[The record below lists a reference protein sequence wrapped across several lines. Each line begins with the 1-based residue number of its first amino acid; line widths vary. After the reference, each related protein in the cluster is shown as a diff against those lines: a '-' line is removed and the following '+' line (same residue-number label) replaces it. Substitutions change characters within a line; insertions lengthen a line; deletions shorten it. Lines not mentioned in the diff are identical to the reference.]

1 MNIVN
6 LCLVCRKNWTSNLN
20 GCCNKCIKK
29 FGISEVP
36 KITIHNSSENVISNT
51 DNCQNFVKHKETDA
65 E

>member
-36 KITIHNSSENVISNT
+36 KITIHKGSEN
-51 DNCQNFVKHKETDA
+51 VKHKEKS